1 MSESL
6 IQKIV
11 PTSKKERIVE
21 LDIIRGFALLGVLL
35 VNIMWFN
42 NVFIN
47 EVIGVGALAEP
58 FAVNGLLNKASALFI
73 LLFAEMKFYTIFSIL
88 FGLGFYIFMDRAKAK
103 HPSPKKLFLR
113 RSLFLL
119 LFGFLH
125 FTFVWAGDILHV
137 YGLVG
142 LLLIFFIDKSPKT
155 IIKWIIVL
163 LVIATF
169 TTAGLTILED
179 FGSMHSAQESVSAFE
194 PLQTASIHMY
204 NNGSYIDIIGFR
216 LKNEAI
222 FRVIGLVFQ
231 VPKILAMFLI
241 GLYVGKKEIFKSLD
255 QHKGQ
260 INKIW
265 TLSGLIGAVFT
276 GLLILLLSGNFQLH
290 QALNSGVK
298 IFFKEITSVSLC
310 LFYITSIIKLYK
322 SSKTAFIVAP
332 LRYIGQMA
340 LTNYLMQCIICSLLF
355 YSYGLGLY
363 TQIGPALC
371 LLLAFAIYAA
381 QIICSKLWLQ
391 KFRFGPFELV
401 WRSLTYGK
409 LA

>member
-1 MSESL
+1 
-6 IQKIV
+6 
-11 PTSKKERIVE
+11 
-21 LDIIRGFALLGVLL
+21 
-35 VNIMWFN
+35 
-42 NVFIN
+42 
-47 EVIGVGALAEP
+47 
-58 FAVNGLLNKASALFI
+58 
-73 LLFAEMKFYTIFSIL
+73 
-88 FGLGFYIFMDRAKAK
+88 
-103 HPSPKKLFLR
+103 
-113 RSLFLL
+113 
-119 LFGFLH
+119 
-125 FTFVWAGDILHV
+125 
-137 YGLVG
+137 
-142 LLLIFFIDKSPKT
+142 
-155 IIKWIIVL
+155 
-163 LVIATF
+163 
-169 TTAGLTILED
+169 
-179 FGSMHSAQESVSAFE
+179 MHSAQESVSAFE

-241 GLYVGKKEIFKSLD
+241 GLYVGKKKKYSNLLTNTRDKLIKSGRLVASLV
-255 QHKGQ
+255 QYSLVYLFYCFQAISSFIKHL
-260 INKIW
+260 
-265 TLSGLIGAVFT
+265 TLAF
-276 GLLILLLSGNFQLH
+276 
-290 QALNSGVK
+290 K